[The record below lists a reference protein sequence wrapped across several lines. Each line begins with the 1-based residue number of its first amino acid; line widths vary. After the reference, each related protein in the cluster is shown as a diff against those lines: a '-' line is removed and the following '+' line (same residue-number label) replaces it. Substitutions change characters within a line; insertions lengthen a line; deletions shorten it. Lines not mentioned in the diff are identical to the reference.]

1 MQKAVYNWSGG
12 KDSSFALWQVLK
24 NKEFDIKYLLT
35 SMSAEHRRISMHG
48 VAEYLLDE
56 QAENL
61 GLPLRKIYL
70 KEDSSLET
78 YNSVIEEELEYA
90 KSIGVSASI
99 FGDIFLE
106 DLRSYREKQLEKVG
120 LKGIFP
126 IWKRDTLEL
135 VNEFIDSGFKAV
147 IVSANARL
155 LDKSFCGRIID
166 HDFINDLPKGVD
178 PCGENGEFHSFVFDG
193 PIFSKP
199 IDIEIG
205 ETIKKKYN
213 VSEGIDSEFWY
224 TDLK

>member
-1 MQKAVYNWSGG
+1 MQKAIYNWSGG
-12 KDSSFALWQVLK
+12 KDSSFALMEVLK
-24 NKEFDIKYLLT
+24 DKDISIEYLLT

-48 VAEYLLDE
+48 VTEYLLDQ

-61 GLPLRKIYL
+61 NLPLRKIYL
-70 KEDSSLET
+70 DEDTSLDT
-78 YNSVIEEELEYA
+78 YNSVISKEMEYA
-90 KSIGVSASI
+90 KSIGITTSI

-106 DLRSYREKQLEKVG
+106 DLRAYREKQLDSVG
-120 LKGIFP
+120 IKGHFP

-135 VNEFIDSGFKAV
+135 VNDFIDSGFKAV
-147 IVSANARL
+147 IVSANAKL

-166 HDFINDLPKGVD
+166 HDFINDLPEGVD

-213 VSEGIDSEFWY
+213 VSDGIDSEFWY

>member
-24 NKEFDIKYLLT
+24 NKKFDIKYLLT

-61 GLPLRKIYL
+61 GLPLRKIYS

-78 YNSVIEEELEYA
+78 YNSVIKEELEYA
-90 KSIGVSASI
+90 KSIGVSVSI

-106 DLRSYREKQLEKVG
+106 DLRDYREKQLEKVG
-120 LKGIFP
+120 MKGIFP

-135 VNEFIDSGFKAV
+135 VNEFLDSGFKAV

>member
-1 MQKAVYNWSGG
+1 MQKAIYNWSGG
-12 KDSSFALWQVLK
+12 KDSSFALWKVLEE
-24 NKEFDIKYLLT
+24 NKLSIEYLLT
-35 SMSAEHRRISMHG
+35 SMSAEHNRISMHG
-48 VAEYLLDE
+48 VAEYLLDK
-56 QAENL
+56 QAESINL
-61 GLPLRKIYL
+61 PIRKVYL

-78 YNSVIEEELEYA
+78 YNSVMSKEMDYA
-90 KSIGVSASI
+90 KSVGVETSI

-106 DLRSYREKQLEKVG
+106 DLRDYREKQLETIG
-120 LKGIFP
+120 LKGHFP

-135 VNEFIDSGFKAV
+135 VRDFIDSGFKAV

-155 LDKSFCGRIID
+155 LGESFCGRIID

-199 IDIEIG
+199 IDIKIG

>member
-90 KSIGVSASI
+90 KSIGVSTSI

-106 DLRSYREKQLEKVG
+106 DLRDYREKQLEKVG
-120 LKGIFP
+120 MKGVFP

-147 IVSANARL
+147 IVSANAKL

-166 HDFINDLPKGVD
+166 RDFINDLPKGVD